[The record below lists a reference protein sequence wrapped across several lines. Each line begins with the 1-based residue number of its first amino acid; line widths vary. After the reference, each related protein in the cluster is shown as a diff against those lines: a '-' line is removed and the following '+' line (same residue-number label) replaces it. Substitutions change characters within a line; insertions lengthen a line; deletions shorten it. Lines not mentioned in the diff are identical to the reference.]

1 MKTIIYPIDFGTMKA
16 KMVERQYSD
25 FQEFR
30 RDVEVVLK
38 NCQLFNDERSE
49 LYKAS
54 VKLENFFREKLR
66 EYGFTE
72 GMIRIK

>member
-1 MKTIIYPIDFGTMKA
+1 MDFGTMKT
-16 KMVERQYSD
+16 KMIERQYLD

-54 VKLENFFREKLR
+54 VKLENFFRGKMV
-66 EYGFTE
+66 EYGFVDSQGT
-72 GMIRIK
+72 IRIK